1 MSKQPTLI
9 FNGDGKA
16 IAEVLQRL
24 ASSISRNTPLPILSC
39 VQMQVR
45 AGKLHATATNLDQMH
60 SAELPVAI
68 SVGKDGDGTCAAL
81 GLLTGILA
89 RCNGDGVHATLA
101 DGKLTFV
108 AGGRKAVMNV
118 LPASEFPEIAG
129 MPTNWDAVA
138 PHPVASAIRSVAF
151 AVSDE
156 ETRYVLNGVYLDSE
170 GLAVATD
177 GRRLAQ
183 CVYSDDPAGAL
194 SGVIL
199 PTPCLAPIVDL
210 LERHDSVEVA
220 GGEAGIWIRAGSE
233 IYYTKV
239 IEGNYPN
246 YKQVIPKFLTPIQVT
261 VDRGK
266 LKKALAW
273 AKLYRTAKENSINLS
288 VSNGSMTISISS
300 PEIGEAEEVIPVI
313 RGEGSM
319 RIGLSSK
326 FLDEFV
332 NREGGDHFTIET
344 QPEKDGSVN
353 SPLMIREEDES
364 FLGVLMPMRIAR

>member
-1 MSKQPTLI
+1 MSKPSLI
-9 FNGDGKA
+9 FTGDGKA

-24 ASSISRNTPLPILSC
+24 AASVTRKTTLPILSC
-39 VQMQVR
+39 VQLQIR
-45 AGKLHATATNLDQMH
+45 GGRLHATATNLDQMH
-60 SAELPVAI
+60 SAELPVEIA
-68 SVGKDGDGTCAAL
+68 VGKDGDGTCAAL
-81 GLLTGILA
+81 GLLAGILA
-89 RCNGDGVHATLA
+89 RCNGDGVSVTLA
-101 DGKLTFV
+101 DGKLAFV

-118 LPASEFPEIAG
+118 LPVHEFPEIAG
-129 MPTNWDAVA
+129 LPTDWETVA
-138 PHPVASAIRSVAF
+138 PGAVASAIRSVAF

-183 CVYSDDPAGAL
+183 CGYTDSPVTPL

-199 PTPCLAPIVDL
+199 PTPCLTPIVDL

-220 GGEAGIWIRAGSE
+220 GGEAGIWIRAAGE
-233 IYYTKV
+233 LYYSKV
-239 IEGNYPN
+239 IEGNFPN
-246 YKQVIPKFLTPIQVT
+246 YKQVIPKFTTPIKIT

-266 LKKALAW
+266 LQKALAW
-273 AKLYRTAKENSINLS
+273 AKLYRTAKENSINLA
-288 VSNGSMTISISS
+288 VSGGSMTISVFS

-313 RGEGSM
+313 RGEGEM
-319 RIGLSSK
+319 RVGLSSK

-332 NREGGDHFTIET
+332 NREGGDYFTIET
-344 QPEKDGSVN
+344 QPEKGGDVT
-353 SPLMIREEDES
+353 SPLMISEENEA